1 MVFIDYEITLCL
13 SLLALMFLLF
23 IIEPIPVEVTALSV
37 TVLMIMSG
45 ILPSQE
51 FLFVLSNP
59 APWTIMAMFVI
70 SGALVRTGVLNKM
83 GEFISNNSE
92 KRPALVIGLLALI
105 TLVGSAFIN
114 NTPVVVILIP
124 LVIKLAGDLNSPASR
139 YLIPLSYLAIMGGM
153 LTLIGTSTNL
163 LIDGVAQSYDLK
175 PFGMF
180 EITPVALALAVVGI
194 CYLFLFSRLLLPDR
208 NSLTEILSNQD
219 SKSFLTEVVIPKE
232 SPLIN
237 QQFSST
243 NIFTREGMKI
253 VDLIRDEKSIDIEA
267 SDFLL
272 EQGDRI
278 VLRSEM
284 GELMGLKENN
294 DLMMVDTFS
303 SKQTITME
311 TLIPPGCTLVGKSLD
326 QLNLRRRFGV
336 YALAIHRRNRD
347 LGKKLEKILLRVG
360 DTLLIEGASKDIKRL
375 AAEVDLALLAEPN
388 VRAYRRKHAPLVISV
403 LVGLVLSTVLGL
415 APLFIVALAS
425 VTFVLCTKCI
435 DIEEVYELIDGKIL
449 VLIFSL
455 LAIGR
460 SLELSGALTSFMELI
475 NPYLYL
481 APIPI
486 LLWLLYLFTSIL
498 TEMVSNNA
506 VAVVITPVAISI
518 ASSLGLDAR
527 PFVMVIMIAASAS
540 FATPIGYQTNTMV
553 YGPGA
558 YRFTDFLRIGVPL
571 NLIFGILTAFLI
583 SFFYI
588 PGK

>member
-163 LIDGVAQSYDLK
+163 LIDGVAQSYDLE

>member
-1 MVFIDYEITLCL
+1 MVFINYEITICL
-13 SLLALMFLLF
+13 SLLAIMFLLF

-37 TVLMIMSG
+37 TVLMIISG

-51 FLFVLSNP
+51 FLLVLSNP
-59 APWTIMAMFVI
+59 APWTIMAMFVL

-83 GEFISNNSE
+83 GEFISDNSE
-92 KRPALVIGLLALI
+92 KRPALVIGLLGLI

-163 LIDGVAQSYDLK
+163 LIDGVAQSYALE

-194 CYLFLFSRLLLPDR
+194 CYLFFFSRLLLPDR

-237 QQFSST
+237 QKLSST

-253 VDLIRDEKSIDIEA
+253 VDLIRDEKSMDIEA
-267 SDFLL
+267 NNFLL
-272 EQGDRI
+272 EQGDRV

-294 DLMMVDTFS
+294 DLMMVDTLN

-360 DTLLIEGASKDIKRL
+360 DTLLIEGASKDIKRF

-403 LVGLVLSTVLGL
+403 LVGLVLFTVLGL

-460 SLELSGALTSFMELI
+460 SIELSGALTSFMELI

-481 APIPI
+481 APIPV

-558 YRFTDFLRIGVPL
+558 YKFTDFLRIGVPL
-571 NLIFGILTAFLI
+571 NLIFGILTALLI

>member
-163 LIDGVAQSYDLK
+163 LIDGVAQSYDLE

-219 SKSFLTEVVIPKE
+219 SKSFLTEVLIPKE

-237 QQFSST
+237 QMLSST

>member
-163 LIDGVAQSYDLK
+163 LIDGVAQSYDLE

-219 SKSFLTEVVIPKE
+219 SKSFLTEVLIPEE

-237 QQFSST
+237 QMLSST

>member
-163 LIDGVAQSYDLK
+163 LIDGVAQSYDLE

-219 SKSFLTEVVIPKE
+219 SKSFLTEVLIPKE

-237 QQFSST
+237 QKLSST

-253 VDLIRDEKSIDIEA
+253 VDLIRDEKSMDIEA
-267 SDFLL
+267 NDFLL
-272 EQGDRI
+272 EQGDRV

-294 DLMMVDTFS
+294 DLMMVDAFN

-375 AAEVDLALLAEPN
+375 AEEVDLALLAEPN

-403 LVGLVLSTVLGL
+403 LVGLVLFTVLGL

-460 SLELSGALTSFMELI
+460 SLELSGALTGFMELI